1 MRWKPPAFTRN
12 FYVSVL
18 SVFFI
23 WMLVFDAN
31 DMVSQFKL
39 WRQVKQLDD
48 DKQSYQQAIE
58 KVKSERKEVMGNP
71 QLLEKF
77 ARERY
82 LMKKSTE
89 DVFVIVD
96 ERGK

>member
-23 WMLVFDAN
+23 WMLVSDAN

-39 WRQVKQLDD
+39 WRQVEKLDD
-48 DKQSYQQAIE
+48 EKQFYRQAIE

-82 LMKKSTE
+82 LMKKKTE